1 MNRFSSLIHHR
12 TESDRESVFGNQY
25 MMKKEIVSNSSLIP
39 HLSYL
44 KRKTACRFTLIEL
57 LIVVAIIAILAGMLL
72 PALNRARESA
82 LKIACVSNHKTLAGA
97 AIQYN
102 MDNQDYFYAPTKADS
117 WNSIYRISAYVLPLY
132 LGKKTGEN
140 VDGGLLH
147 REKINGENLYL
158 YTSKVM
164 VCPGRKLDPNRDVMI
179 HTHNYG
185 WNQHLGSGPNYNTSY
200 TWLHQ
205 KLGSVRQPSR
215 ILMYG
220 DAGGDRWGA
229 YNTLEREVSWTGF
242 SNYASHAR
250 HGSMVLFSYT
260 DGHAEPT
267 KTNRPVF
274 YKHASYKEFT
284 ENKP

>member
-1 MNRFSSLIHHR
+1 MNKFSSFISHH
-12 TESDRESVFGNQY
+12 
-25 MMKKEIVSNSSLIP
+25 SSFQW
-39 HLSYL
+39 
-44 KRKTACRFTLIEL
+44 KRCFTLIEL

-117 WNSIYRISAYVLPLY
+117 WNSIYRMSAYVLPLY
-132 LGKKTGEN
+132 LGKKIGEN
-140 VDGGLLH
+140 VAGGLLR
-147 REKINGENLYL
+147 RENINGENLYL

-164 VCPGRKLDPNRDVMI
+164 VCPGRKLDPNRNVMV
-179 HTHNYG
+179 HDHNYA
-185 WNQHLGSGPNYNTSY
+185 WNQQLGSGPNYNTSY

-220 DAGGDRWGA
+220 DAGGERWGS

>member
-1 MNRFSSLIHHR
+1 
-12 TESDRESVFGNQY
+12 
-25 MMKKEIVSNSSLIP
+25 MKKEIVSNSSLIP

>member
-1 MNRFSSLIHHR
+1 MNKFSSFISHH
-12 TESDRESVFGNQY
+12 
-25 MMKKEIVSNSSLIP
+25 SSFQW
-39 HLSYL
+39 
-44 KRKTACRFTLIEL
+44 KRCFTLIEL

-102 MDNQDYFYAPTKADS
+102 MDNQDYFHAPTKADS
-117 WNSIYRISAYVLPLY
+117 WNSIHRISAYVLPLY

-140 VDGGLLH
+140 VAGGLLR
-147 REKINGENLYL
+147 RETINGENLYL

-164 VCPGRKLDPNRDVMI
+164 VCPGRKLDPNRNVMV
-179 HTHNYG
+179 HDHNYA
-185 WNQHLGSGPNYNTSY
+185 WNQQLGSGPNYNTSY

-220 DAGGDRWGA
+220 DAGGERWGS
-229 YNTLEREVSWTGF
+229 YNTMEREVSWPGF
-242 SNYASHAR
+242 SKYASHAR
-250 HGSMVLFSYT
+250 HGNMVLFSYT
-260 DGHAEPT
+260 DGHAAPT